1 MAGIST
7 SISRK
12 DLEFMAG
19 DIGPDLVPFLQPE
32 DLLKGMDAEKQRR
45 LLALLSVE
53 ERLSGISPAERLS
66 GISTEEL
73 IKGIHP
79 EQRKALFELLL
90 KMLAAGLEE
99 KPEMNGKS
107 NGH

>member
-19 DIGPDLVPFLQPE
+19 DIGPELVPFLQPE

-53 ERLSGISPAERLS
+53 ERLSGIS
-66 GISTEEL
+66 TEEL
-73 IKGIHP
+73 IKGIRP
-79 EQRKALFELLL
+79 EQRKALFEFLL

-99 KPEMNGKS
+99 KPEVNGKS

>member
-45 LLALLSVE
+45 LLSLLSVE
-53 ERLSGISPAERLS
+53 ERLS

-73 IKGIHP
+73 IKGIRP

-99 KPEMNGKS
+99 KPEVNGKS

>member
-19 DIGPDLVPFLQPE
+19 DIGPELVPFLQPE
-32 DLLKGMDAEKQRR
+32 DLWKGMDTEKQRR
-45 LLALLSVE
+45 LLALVSVE
-53 ERLSGISPAERLS
+53 ERLS

-73 IKGIHP
+73 IKGIRP
-79 EQRKALFELLL
+79 EQRKALFEVLL